1 MGDSE
6 KDNPEVY
13 VVGDL
18 VRYIEYFYYPGI
30 PTASNHS
37 VQNNDIGIVI
47 SEVNT
52 VYGNTLYDVYWL
64 RANLRCYTARLNLK
78 LAYLKKRT

>member
-1 MGDSE
+1 MAN
-6 KDNPEVY
+6 KDNLDEY

-18 VRYIEYFYYPGI
+18 VRYVEYFYYPGI
-30 PTASNHS
+30 PTASNHA

-47 SEVNT
+47 AEVNT

-64 RANLRCYTARLNLK
+64 KANLRCYTASLNLK
-78 LAYLKKRT
+78 LAYLQKAT